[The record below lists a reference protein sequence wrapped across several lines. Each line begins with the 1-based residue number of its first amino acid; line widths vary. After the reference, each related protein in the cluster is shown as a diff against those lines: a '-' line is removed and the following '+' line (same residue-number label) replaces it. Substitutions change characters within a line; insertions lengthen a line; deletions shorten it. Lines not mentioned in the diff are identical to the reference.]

1 MANQGINFSALVYGS
16 CMDTFAID
24 VTFMTTL
31 NGTFI
36 NRGIFTT
43 RELNVLAENNSI
55 YSDQQTILDIRES
68 EFPIMPVQGD
78 HVMIDKDCNG
88 AYRGEFVI
96 VDSSDNGGGETT
108 LTLRK
113 LENLIG
119 Q

>member
-1 MANQGINFSALVYGS
+1 MAGGINFSALVYGS

-24 VTFMTTL
+24 VTFIPQV
-31 NGTFI
+31 GGSFV
-36 NRGIFTT
+36 NRGIFTM

-55 YSDQQTILDIRES
+55 YSDQQTILDIRS
-68 EFPIMPVQGD
+68 IEFATKPVQGD
-78 HVMIDKDCNG
+78 HVMIDQDCNG
-88 AYRGEFVI
+88 EYQGEFVI

-113 LENLIG
+113 VETLIG